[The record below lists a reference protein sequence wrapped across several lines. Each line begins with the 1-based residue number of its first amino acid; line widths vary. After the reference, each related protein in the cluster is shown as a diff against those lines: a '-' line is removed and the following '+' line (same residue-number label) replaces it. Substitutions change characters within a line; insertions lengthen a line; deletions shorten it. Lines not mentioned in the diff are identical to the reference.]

1 MTDTITIQ
9 PPSAT
14 DTAPGPELRRWW
26 ILASLGIAQSMLIID
41 VTVLNVA
48 LPSIGDALRLDRA
61 GLTWIAT
68 AYTLFFGS
76 LLLLGGRL
84 SDAFG
89 RRRTFLVGL
98 GLFTAASLSSGL
110 APDGT
115 ILLASRIAQ
124 GIGAALLS
132 PAALSIVT
140 TTFDGSERT
149 RALAVWAALSGAGA
163 AVGVVLG
170 GVLTTGI
177 GWQWI
182 FFINVPIGLAVIVA
196 VMRLVPAAPPPAR
209 IRYLDVPGALAATAT
224 MAFLLYGLIGS
235 GDSGWTSIS
244 VIGPIGLAAAAAA
257 IFIRLERGALS
268 PLVRLDLLAR
278 GPLRGAL
285 PVTLTA
291 TALLAGSFFLASLY
305 LQRVIGLSAIEAGLA
320 FLPAALGII
329 VGAQAGAHA
338 LDALGP
344 RSVGAFALLVSAIGA
359 RLLAEVPI
367 GGDAVGD
374 VIPGLSILA
383 LGLGAALVT
392 ANASAFVGV
401 TDDDAGMTSG
411 AVSTTHE
418 LGFALGVSVISTAAG
433 ASLAGHAGFAGGGI
447 AGYQA
452 GFMVAALVAL
462 IGAGLAF
469 HLLPRERPMLAGRLF
484 AH

>member
-1 MTDTITIQ
+1 MTDTMTLR
-9 PPSAT
+9 PTSTTTSA
-14 DTAPGPELRRWW
+14 APAADSRRWP
-26 ILASLGIAQSMLIID
+26 ILALLGVAQSMLIID

-48 LPSIGDALRLDRA
+48 LPSIGDDLRLDRA
-61 GLTWIAT
+61 GMTWIAT

-84 SDAFG
+84 SDTFG
-89 RRRTFLVGL
+89 RRRIFLIGL
-98 GLFTAASLSSGL
+98 GIFTAASLSSGL

-115 ILLASRIAQ
+115 ILLLSRIVQ

-140 TTFDGSERT
+140 TTFDGSDRT

-182 FFINVPIGLAVIVA
+182 FFINVPIGIAVA
-196 VMRLVPAAPPPAR
+196 VGVGRIVPATTPSNGNR
-209 IRYLDVPGALAATAT
+209 HIDVRGALAVTAT
-224 MAFLLYGLIGS
+224 MALLFYGLIGA
-235 GDSGWTSIS
+235 GDNGWASIPT
-244 VIGPIGLAAAAAA
+244 ILPIALAAATAA
-257 IFIRLERGALS
+257 IFFWLERRAVT
-268 PLVRLDLLAR
+268 PLVRMEVLTR

-291 TALLAGSFFLASLY
+291 TALLAGSLFLASMY
-305 LQRVIGLSAIEAGLA
+305 LQRVLGLSAIEAGLA

-338 LDALGP
+338 LGRLGARP
-344 RSVGAFALLVSAIGA
+344 VGAIALLVSAIGA
-359 RLLAEVPI
+359 RLLADVSI
-367 GGDAVGD
+367 GGDVIDD
-374 VIPGLSILA
+374 VIPGLSILT

-392 ANASAFVGV
+392 ANTSAFMGA
-401 TDDDAGMTSG
+401 TGEDAGMTSG

-433 ASLAGHAGFAGGGI
+433 ASLAGLAGGIG
-447 AGYQA
+447 GFQT

-462 IGAGLAF
+462 VGAGLAF
-469 HLLPRERPMLAGRLF
+469 HLLPRERPDLAGQLF

>member
-1 MTDTITIQ
+1 MTDTITLR
-9 PPSAT
+9 PTSTTTSA
-14 DTAPGPELRRWW
+14 APAADSRRWW
-26 ILASLGIAQSMLIID
+26 ILALLGLAQSMLIID

-61 GLTWIAT
+61 ALTWIAT

-84 SDAFG
+84 SDTFG
-89 RRRTFLVGL
+89 RRRVFLIGL
-98 GLFTAASLSSGL
+98 GMFTAASLTSGL

-115 ILLASRIAQ
+115 VLLISRIAQ

-140 TTFDGSERT
+140 TTFDGADRT

-182 FFINVPIGLAVIVA
+182 FFINVPIGIAVALGVGRI
-196 VMRLVPAAPPPAR
+196 LPASAASGGR
-209 IRYLDVPGALAATAT
+209 RYIDVPGAIAATAA
-224 MAFLLYGLIGS
+224 MALLLYGLIGA
-235 GDSGWTSIS
+235 GDNGWTSMFTIL
-244 VIGPIGLAAAAAA
+244 PIALAAATGT
-257 IFIRLERGALS
+257 IFLWLERRAAT
-268 PLVRLDLLAR
+268 PLVRMEVLGR
-278 GPLRGAL
+278 VPLRGAL

-291 TALLAGSFFLASLY
+291 TALLAGSFFLASMY
-305 LQRVIGLSAIEAGLA
+305 LQRVLGMSAIETGLA
-320 FLPAALGII
+320 FLPAALGIV

-338 LDALGP
+338 LGRLGA
-344 RSVGAFALLVSAIGA
+344 RSVGAIALLASAVGA
-359 RLLAEVPI
+359 RLLADVSI
-367 GGDAVGD
+367 GGDVVED
-374 VIPGLSILA
+374 ILPGLSILT

-392 ANASAFVGV
+392 ANTSAFMGV
-401 TDDDAGMTSG
+401 TAEDAGMTSG

-418 LGFALGVSVISTAAG
+418 LGFAMGVSVISAAAG
-433 ASLAGHAGFAGGGI
+433 ASLAGVAGGTG
-447 AGYQA
+447 
-452 GFMVAALVAL
+452 GFQTGFTVAALVAL
-462 IGAGLAF
+462 LGAGLAF
-469 HLLPRERPMLAGRLF
+469 HLLPREQPDMAGQPF